1 MDDGGCRLRFR
12 WEQCP
17 LSDFFRTFFN
27 AFYSAPTSYLS
38 SLSFSLRDELPNVE
52 DAVRI
57 LQGAEVVAA
66 TFPWRSCCHHRA
78 KHVWLAHASHRSFCS
93 STKTLIEVT
102 VGAYTN
108 RSHPWTV
115 IPLGVPGATN
125 LLFDL
130 DQNLHMQSS
139 ISLGI
144 DKGTWHR
151 VQQVKYFPSTIMNLG
166 PYTEME
172 ENGAVWFAILVAQRN
187 VTDDSSSYTSI

>member
-1 MDDGGCRLRFR
+1 M
-12 WEQCP
+12 
-17 LSDFFRTFFN
+17 
-27 AFYSAPTSYLS
+27 
-38 SLSFSLRDELPNVE
+38 
-52 DAVRI
+52 RI

-130 DQNLHMQSS
+130 DQVCLLYFFPPFFPNS
-139 ISLGI
+139 IHFHLLLVFSFSYSGWGLWIFVECFWVGEDGGRLGRRKKKEK
-144 DKGTWHR
+144 DEGK
-151 VQQVKYFPSTIMNLG
+151 K
-166 PYTEME
+166 
-172 ENGAVWFAILVAQRN
+172 
-187 VTDDSSSYTSI
+187 

>member
-1 MDDGGCRLRFR
+1 M
-12 WEQCP
+12 
-17 LSDFFRTFFN
+17 
-27 AFYSAPTSYLS
+27 
-38 SLSFSLRDELPNVE
+38 
-52 DAVRI
+52 RI

-130 DQNLHMQSS
+130 DQVCLLYFFPYFFPQFNSFSPSLRFLLLLFGMGSSDFCWMFLSWRRWWTIREEEEERKRWRKKIKLTFTALNLH
-139 ISLGI
+139 
-144 DKGTWHR
+144 
-151 VQQVKYFPSTIMNLG
+151 
-166 PYTEME
+166 
-172 ENGAVWFAILVAQRN
+172 
-187 VTDDSSSYTSI
+187 

>member
-17 LSDFFRTFFN
+17 LSDFFRT
-27 AFYSAPTSYLS
+27 
-38 SLSFSLRDELPNVE
+38 DELPNVE

-130 DQNLHMQSS
+130 DQALQPSS
-139 ISLGI
+139 TAIYMYDISPPKQFSKALLYLFGLLRFGLSQFAYSAGA
-144 DKGTWHR
+144 KAGHL
-151 VQQVKYFPSTIMNLG
+151 FLG
-166 PYTEME
+166 PLIVFDEP
-172 ENGAVWFAILVAQRN
+172 
-187 VTDDSSSYTSI
+187 